1 MVFRVTFEE
10 SRAFYSLFQMRNL
23 KRQMAWG
30 AFLMLMLNKWK
41 GLLRFDFHLS
51 LWRPVSSWRFRDCFP
66 SGLDR
71 LIHSLLDNIL
81 ACCIVWLNS
90 FIAGFAAPRVTR
102 DWHLPFLT
110 LRGLGR
116 LLWKTGNYAFPI
128 RPTQGCQKSEA
139 WKSLAWARWGW
150 ITEHLARVRPH
161 GFHTSSVFTF

>member
-1 MVFRVTFEE
+1 
-10 SRAFYSLFQMRNL
+10 MRNL

-51 LWRPVSSWRFRDCFP
+51 LWRPCLFMKISWLFSQWAWSSRPIPFWITSP
-66 SGLDR
+66 SP
-71 LIHSLLDNIL
+71 
-81 ACCIVWLNS
+81 CCIVWLNS

-116 LLWKTGNYAFPI
+116 LLWKTGNPSFPSSGS
-128 RPTQGCQKSEA
+128 TQGCQKSEA
-139 WKSLAWARWGW
+139 WKSLLPGRDEGW